1 MEASVSASNPSRSA
15 GTAATQPSGA
25 DAILTERHGE
35 HVLIIRMHRPHR
47 RNAFDGATARALEA
61 VIDAYEDDDQ
71 LRCAIL
77 TGSDIVFSSGQD
89 LIAAAQQDMGA
100 TQRRGGFGIMRQPP
114 TKPIIA
120 AVEGHALAGGL
131 ELCLA
136 CDLIVSSRTATMGIP
151 EAARSLVAIGGG
163 CFRLP
168 KRIPYHLAMELAI
181 TGKAWPATR
190 FAELGLVNKLTEP
203 GQALAGALELAQ
215 EVLAAGPLA
224 VRASKQI
231 VQHAYDWNEPDAWSK
246 QMDYAKPVTASED
259 LQEGLRAFAEKRPAV
274 WKGR

>member
-1 MEASVSASNPSRSA
+1 MSLNES
-15 GTAATQPSGA
+15 TALQV
-25 DAILTERHGE
+25 IHTEIVGDHI
-35 HVLIIRMHRPHR
+35 VVIRINRPER

-61 VIDAYEDDDQ
+61 AIDDYEDNAE
-71 LRCAIL
+71 LRCAVI
-77 TGSDIVFSSGQD
+77 TGSDIVFSAGQD
-89 LIAAAQQDMGA
+89 LIAAAQGDMA
-100 TQRRGGFGIMRQPP
+100 VTARRGGFGIMAQPP

-136 CDLIVSSRTATMGIP
+136 CDLIVASRSASMGLP

-168 KRIPYHLAMELAI
+168 NRIPYHLAMELI
-181 TGKAWPATR
+181 LTGRPWSALQ
-190 FAELGLVNKLTEP
+190 FAELGLVNRIAEP
-203 GQALAGALELAQ
+203 GHALADALELAADII
-215 EVLAAGPLA
+215 AAGPLA

-231 VQHAYDWNEPDAWSK
+231 VRHAHEWSDAEAWDN
-246 QMDYAKPVTASED
+246 QMDYVRPVTASED
-259 LQEGLRAFAEKRPAV
+259 LHEGLRAFAEKREPI

>member
-1 MEASVSASNPSRSA
+1 MSASNPA
-15 GTAATQPSGA
+15 APGPTGTE
-25 DAILTERHGE
+25 AIVTERAGNHL
-35 HVLIIRMHRPHR
+35 LIIRMNRPHR
-47 RNAFDGATARALEA
+47 RNAFDGATAKALEA
-61 VIDAYEDDDQ
+61 AIDAYEEDDD

-77 TGSDIVFSSGQD
+77 TGSDIVFSAGQD
-89 LIAAAQQDMGA
+89 LIAAASGDMGGGD
-100 TQRRGGFGIMRQPP
+100 RRGGFGIMAKPP

-136 CDLIVSSRTATMGIP
+136 CDLIVASRTAMMGIP

-168 KRIPYHLAMELAI
+168 KRIPYHLAMQLAI
-181 TGKAWPATR
+181 TGKPWPATR

-203 GQALAGALELAQ
+203 GAALAGAVELAQ
-215 EVLAAGPLA
+215 DVLAAGPLA

-231 VQHAYDWNEPDAWSK
+231 VQHAYDWDDADGWRS
-246 QMDYAKPVTASED
+246 QMEYASVVMRSED

-274 WKGR
+274 WRGR

>member
-1 MEASVSASNPSRSA
+1 MSEHGNHPT
-15 GTAATQPSGA
+15 GP
-25 DAILTERHGE
+25 DAVLTERHGD
-35 HVLIIRMHRPHR
+35 HVLIIKLHRPHR
-47 RNAFDGATARALEA
+47 RNAFDGATAHALEA
-61 VIDAYEDDDQ
+61 VIDAYEDDDE
-71 LRCAIL
+71 LRCAVI
-77 TGSDIVFSSGQD
+77 TGSDERILSAGQD
-89 LIAAAQQDMGA
+89 LIAAAAGDMA
-100 TQRRGGFGIMRQPP
+100 VTERRGGFGIMGVPP

-136 CDLIVSSRTATMGIP
+136 CDLIVASRTATMGIP
-151 EAARSLVAIGGG
+151 EAAKALVAVGGG

-190 FAELGLVNKLTEP
+190 MAELGLVNRLTEP
-203 GQALAGALELAQ
+203 GQALAGALQLAE

-231 VQHAYDWNEPDAWSK
+231 IQHAYDWSDAEAWRL
-246 QMDYAKPVTASED
+246 QLEYAGPAMRSED
-259 LQEGLRAFAEKRPAV
+259 LREGLRAFAEKRPAV

>member
-1 MEASVSASNPSRSA
+1 VSSDGSREDVT
-15 GTAATQPSGA
+15 GV
-25 DAILTERHGE
+25 DAILTERLGDHLL
-35 HVLIIRMHRPHR
+35 VIRMNRPHR
-47 RNAFDGATARALEA
+47 RNAFDGATAAALEA
-61 VIDAYEDDDQ
+61 AIDSYEETDE

-77 TGSDIVFSSGQD
+77 TGSDVVFSSGQD
-89 LIAAAQQDMGA
+89 LIAAARGDMGA
-100 TQRRGGFGIMRQPP
+100 TKRRGGFGIMAQPP

-136 CDLIVSSRTATMGIP
+136 CDLIVASRTATMGLP
-151 EAARSLVAIGGG
+151 EAARSLVAVGGG
-163 CFRLP
+163 LYRLP

-190 FAELGLVNKLTEP
+190 FAELGLVNKLAEP
-203 GQALAGALELAQ
+203 GQALSAATELAQ

-231 VQHAYDWNEPDAWSK
+231 VQHAYDWADADASRN
-246 QMDYAKPVTASED
+246 QMQYAGLIRDSED
-259 LQEGLRAFAEKRPAV
+259 MREGLRAFAEKRKPE

>member
-1 MEASVSASNPSRSA
+1 VSASEPTGSN
-15 GTAATQPSGA
+15 
-25 DAILTERHGE
+25 AIISERHSD
-35 HVLIIRMHRPHR
+35 HLLIIRIDRPQR
-47 RNAFDGATARALEA
+47 RNAFDRATAHALEA
-61 VIDAYEDDDQ
+61 AVDAFEDDDE

-77 TGSDIVFSSGQD
+77 TGSDVVFSAGQD
-89 LIAAAQQDMGA
+89 LIAAATGDMGV
-100 TQRRGGFGIMRQPP
+100 TKRRGPFGIMTQPP

-120 AVEGHALAGGL
+120 AVEGDALAGGL

-136 CDLIVSSRTATMGIP
+136 CDLIVASRTATMGIP
-151 EAARSLVAIGGG
+151 EAARSLVAGGGG

-190 FAELGLVNKLTEP
+190 FAELGLVNKVSDP
-203 GQALAGALELAQ
+203 GGAVAAAIELAA

-231 VQHAYDWNEPDAWSK
+231 VRQAFDWDDADSWANE
-246 QMDYAKPVTASED
+246 MEYIRPVVRSED
-259 LQEGLRAFAEKRPAV
+259 MQEGLRAFAEKRDPV